1 MNDRCL
7 LSQAANGSLSPAN
20 DLKTPMTPLSTAFK
34 TALPLFLVAVAFS
47 LAGCAITP
55 PVGTGC
61 QSGAGVQANP
71 VFIQRNDPHVTYELV
86 VDVLDDYFDIS
97 MEKPV
102 RVMDAVQTEGRIE
115 TFPKIGATIF
125 EPWHADSVTCQER
138 IECTL
143 QPIRRR
149 AVARI
154 IPVNGGYNVEILAY
168 KELEAVERPDHM
180 TAGAAVFRYDTSPVR
195 RFQAVSD
202 LPESEGW
209 IPQGRD
215 ILLEQRILQQLVD
228 QAYRM

>member
-1 MNDRCL
+1 
-7 LSQAANGSLSPAN
+7 
-20 DLKTPMTPLSTAFK
+20 MTILSTAFK
-34 TALPLFLVAVAFS
+34 TTISLFFLAVTVSLV
-47 LAGCAITP
+47 GCSTVP
-55 PVGTGC
+55 QTGTSC
-61 QSGAGVQANP
+61 QTGVGVQTNP
-71 VFIQRNDPHVTYELV
+71 VFIQKSNPHETYELV
-86 VDVLDDYFDIS
+86 IDVLDDYFDIS
-97 MEKPV
+97 MEKPI
-102 RVMDAVQTEGRIE
+102 RDLGAVQTEGRIE

-125 EPWHADSVTCQER
+125 EPWHGDSVTCRDR

-154 IPVNGGYNVEILAY
+154 IPMDGGYNVEILAY

-180 TAGAAVFRYDTSPVR
+180 TAGAAVFRHDTSPVR